1 MRRQIG
7 EDFNPMTRQLTA
19 DQLAF
24 LGRFDTP
31 TICNGLELVM
41 PERQAIGFTTEHLHP
56 ANAALPPMVGYARTA
71 TIRAV
76 EPSARDANA
85 MREQRLAYY
94 AYIEAG
100 PRPSIVVI
108 QDIDPRPGFGAF
120 WGEVQTAVHKGL
132 GALGGV
138 TNGSIRDIDQIA
150 PGFQLLAGKIGP
162 SHAYV
167 HLVDVGGQVNIHGMT
182 VRDGDLVHADRHGA
196 VVIPFAAV
204 EKLAAAIDMVARR
217 EKVILDAA
225 RAPGFTFEK
234 LKAAMKGAA
243 DIH

>member
-1 MRRQIG
+1 
-7 EDFNPMTRQLTA
+7 MTQVLTA
-19 DQLAF
+19 EQFAF
-24 LGRFDTP
+24 LRRFDTP

-41 PERQAIGFTTEHLHP
+41 PERQALGFTTEQLFP
-56 ANAALPPMVGYARTA
+56 TDQTLPPIVGYARTA
-71 TIRAV
+71 TIRSV
-76 EPSARDANA
+76 EPPARDAAA

-94 AYIEAG
+94 SYIAAE
-100 PRPSIVVI
+100 PHPSVVVI
-108 QDIDPRPGFGAF
+108 QDIDTRPGFGAF

-138 TNGSIRDIDQIA
+138 TNGSMRDLDQVA

-162 SHAYV
+162 SHAHV
-167 HLVDVGGQVNIHGMT
+167 HLVDFGGQVNVFGMT
-182 VRDGDLVHADRHGA
+182 VRHGDVIHADRHGA
-196 VVIPFAAV
+196 VVVPFAA
-204 EKLAAAIDMVARR
+204 LDGLPAAIDKIAKR

>member
-1 MRRQIG
+1 
-7 EDFNPMTRQLTA
+7 MTQTPTA

-41 PERQAIGFTTEHLHP
+41 PGRQAIGFTTEHLHP
-56 ANAALPPMVGYARTA
+56 ANSSLPPMVGYARTA

-76 EPSARDANA
+76 EPAARDAAA

-94 AYIEAG
+94 AYVEAG
-100 PRPSIVVI
+100 PRPSIIVI

-132 GALGGV
+132 GALGGI

-162 SHAYV
+162 SHAHV
-167 HLVDVGGQVNIHGMT
+167 HLVDFGGQVNIHGMT
-182 VRDGDLVHADRHGA
+182 VRHGDLVHADRHGA
-196 VVIPFAAV
+196 VVIPLAAV
-204 EKLAAAIDMVARR
+204 EKLPVAIEKISKR
-217 EKVILDAA
+217 EKIILDAA

-234 LKAAMKGAA
+234 LEAAMKGAA

>member
-1 MRRQIG
+1 
-7 EDFNPMTRQLTA
+7 
-19 DQLAF
+19 
-24 LGRFDTP
+24 
-31 TICNGLELVM
+31 M
-41 PERQAIGFTTEHLHP
+41 PGRQAIGFTTEHLHP
-56 ANAALPPMVGYARTA
+56 ANSSLPPMVGYARTA

-76 EPSARDANA
+76 EPAARDAAA

-94 AYIEAG
+94 AYVEAG
-100 PRPSIVVI
+100 PRPSIIVI

-132 GALGGV
+132 GALGGI

-162 SHAYV
+162 SHAHV
-167 HLVDVGGQVNIHGMT
+167 HLVDFGGQVNIHGMT
-182 VRDGDLVHADRHGA
+182 VRHGDLVHADRHGA
-196 VVIPFAAV
+196 VVIPLAAV
-204 EKLAAAIDMVARR
+204 EKLPVAIEKISKR
-217 EKVILDAA
+217 EKIILDAA

-234 LKAAMKGAA
+234 LEAAMKGAA